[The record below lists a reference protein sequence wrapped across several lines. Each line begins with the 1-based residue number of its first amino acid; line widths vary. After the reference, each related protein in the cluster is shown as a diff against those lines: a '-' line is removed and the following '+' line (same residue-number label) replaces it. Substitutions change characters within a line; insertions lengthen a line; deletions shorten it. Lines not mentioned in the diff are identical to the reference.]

1 MSFAHALIVWHA
13 LLAAVATPAMPA
25 TKMPAHGGA
34 FVTTLPLGADVWVDG
49 AFVGS
54 TPAFVDLLS
63 AGKHTIVVTRTGWA
77 AQSATV
83 DIVIGQVVP
92 ISLVLLRTSS
102 GSLGRGYG
110 ALNVRGSPAGAAV
123 YVDGTKIGVIPAT
136 AAKVAA
142 GYHIVSVVGKPD
154 ERSTRD
160 VNVYPDTT
168 TTVSITAG
176 QPGGP
181 AGDIL
186 EPVSLYIPAED
197 VAVNGSQVTIKFR
210 GMELRCALGS
220 RTYTLDGKE
229 GLLPMA
235 PTMLGGK
242 LYLPQ
247 SLLQHVAGAPQH

>member
-1 MSFAHALIVWHA
+1 MIAA
-13 LLAAVATPAMPA
+13 LLAALVAMTPATSATPAQRLPS
-25 TKMPAHGGA
+25 HGGA

-83 DIVIGQVVP
+83 DVVIGQIVP
-92 ISLVLLRTSS
+92 ISLVLVRTTN
-102 GSLGRGYG
+102 GSLAIHGYG

-123 YVDGTKIGVIPAT
+123 YVDGAKIGVIPAT
-136 AAKVAA
+136 DSKVAA
-142 GYHIVSVVGKPD
+142 GYHIVSVVGKPE

-186 EPVSLYIPAED
+186 EPVSLYIAPED
-197 VAVNGSQVTIKFR
+197 VTVNGSQVTIKVK
-210 GMELRCALGS
+210 GTELRCSLGS
-220 RTYTLDGKE
+220 RTYTLNGKE

-235 PTMLGGK
+235 PAMLGGK

-247 SLLQHVAGAPQH
+247 SLLQHIAGASPRT

>member
-1 MSFAHALIVWHA
+1 MVFVTHALVA
-13 LLAAVATPAMPA
+13 LSLAVALSSPSAPQL
-25 TKMPAHGGA
+25 PSHGGA
-34 FVTTLPLGADVWVDG
+34 FVTSLPLGADVWVDG
-49 AFVGS
+49 AYVGG

-63 AGKHTIVVTRTGWA
+63 SGKHTIVVTRTGWA

-83 DIVIGQVVP
+83 DVVIGQVVP
-92 ISLVLLRTSS
+92 VSLVLVRAST
-102 GSLGRGYG
+102 GSAAIHGYG
-110 ALNVRGSPAGAAV
+110 ALDVRGSPAGAAV
-123 YVDGTKIGVIPAT
+123 YVDGAKIGVIPAM
-136 AAKVAA
+136 ASKVPA

-197 VAVNGSQVTIKFR
+197 MTVSGNQVTIKVR
-210 GMELRCALGS
+210 GTELRCALGS
-220 RTYTLDGKE
+220 RTYTLNGKE

-247 SLLQHVAGAPQH
+247 SLLQHIAGSAH

>member
-1 MSFAHALIVWHA
+1 MVFVAYALVASLI
-13 LLAAVATPAMPA
+13 AVTPASPA
-25 TKMPAHGGA
+25 AQLPSHGAA
-34 FVTTLPLGADVWVDG
+34 FVTTLPLGADIWVDG
-49 AFVGS
+49 AYVGS

-63 AGKHTIVVTRTGWA
+63 SGKHTFVVTRTGWA

-92 ISLVLLRTSS
+92 VSLVLVRTST
-102 GSLGRGYG
+102 GSPAIHGSG
-110 ALNVRGSPAGAAV
+110 ALDVRGSPAGAAV
-123 YVDGTKIGVIPAT
+123 YVDGTKIGVIPAK
-136 AAKVAA
+136 ASKISA

-160 VNVYPDTT
+160 VNIYPDTT

-186 EPVSLYIPAED
+186 EPVSSYIPAED
-197 VAVNGSQVTIKFR
+197 VTLSGSQVTIKLR
-210 GMELRCALGS
+210 GTELRCALGS
-220 RTYTLDGKE
+220 RTYTLNGKE
-229 GLLPMA
+229 GLLPMSPA
-235 PTMLGGK
+235 MLGGK

-247 SLLQHVAGAPQH
+247 SLLQHIAGGSHP

>member
-1 MSFAHALIVWHA
+1 MVFVTHTLVA
-13 LLAAVATPAMPA
+13 LLLAVLPSSPAA
-25 TKMPAHGGA
+25 TKLPAHGGA

-49 AFVGS
+49 AYVGS

-63 AGKHTIVVTRTGWA
+63 SGKHTIVVTRTGWA

-83 DIVIGQVVP
+83 DVVIGQVVP
-92 ISLVLLRTSS
+92 VSLVLVRTSA
-102 GSLGRGYG
+102 GSLAIHGYG
-110 ALNVRGSPAGAAV
+110 ALDVRGSPAGASV
-123 YVDGTKIGVIPAT
+123 YVDGTKIGVIPAK
-136 AAKVAA
+136 ASKVSA

-176 QPGGP
+176 QPCGP

-197 VAVNGSQVTIKFR
+197 VTVIGSQVTIKVR
-210 GMELRCALGS
+210 GTDLRCALGS
-220 RTYTLDGKE
+220 RTYTLNGKE

-247 SLLQHVAGAPQH
+247 SLLQHIAGAARP

>member
-1 MSFAHALIVWHA
+1 MLVAHALVAMLI
-13 LLAAVATPAMPA
+13 AAPPSPLPASQLPS
-25 TKMPAHGGA
+25 HGGA

-54 TPAFVDLLS
+54 TPSFVDLLS
-63 AGKHTIVVTRTGWA
+63 SGKHTIVVTRTGWA
-77 AQSATV
+77 AQSATIDV
-83 DIVIGQVVP
+83 VIGQVVP
-92 ISLVLLRTSS
+92 LSLVLVRTTA
-102 GSLGRGYG
+102 GSLGSRGYG
-110 ALNVRGSPAGAAV
+110 ALDIRGSPAGAAV
-123 YVDGTKIGVIPAT
+123 YVDGAKVGVIPAKAT
-136 AAKVAA
+136 KVSA

-186 EPVSLYIPAED
+186 EPVSSYIPAED
-197 VAVNGSQVTIKFR
+197 VTLNGSQVTIKMH
-210 GMELRCALGS
+210 GTELRCALGS
-220 RTYTLDGKE
+220 RTYTLNGKE

-247 SLLQHVAGAPQH
+247 SLLQHIAGTAHP

>member
-1 MSFAHALIVWHA
+1 MYALIASLV
-13 LLAAVATPAMPA
+13 LAATSAAPAA
-25 TKMPAHGGA
+25 QMPAHGGA

-92 ISLVLLRTSS
+92 VSLVLLRATT
-102 GSLGRGYG
+102 GAATGRGFG
-110 ALNVRGSPAGAAV
+110 ALDVRGSPAGAAV
-123 YVDGTKIGVIPAT
+123 YVDGTKIGVIPAK
-136 AAKVAA
+136 ADKVAA

-176 QPGGP
+176 QAGGP

-197 VAVNGSQVTIKFR
+197 VAVSGTAVTIKVH
-210 GMELRCALGS
+210 GSELHCALGS
-220 RTYTLDGKE
+220 RTYTLNGKE

-235 PTMLGGK
+235 PTMLDGK

-247 SLLQHVAGAPQH
+247 SLLQHIAGQTQH